1 MILIILFFLAVLKWH
16 NYPRVYDIV
25 ETGVYANKDHS
36 KPTKQC
42 DHKVVTPQNSKQ
54 NKKNLII
61 VITNKK
67 AFKWIK
73 PIFAEGKQLTAW
85 TLSRWILCLWDIWD
99 KEILDVCFFKV
110 LTYHWDWFVT
120 CQALCQMQ
128 WPKCGRGL
136 DLINLL

>member
-16 NYPRVYDIV
+16 NYPWVYDIV

-73 PIFAEGKQLTAW
+73 PIFAEGKQ
-85 TLSRWILCLWDIWD
+85 SGRWADGSS
-99 KEILDVCFFKV
+99 VCGIFGIKRSLMSVSLRCWPIIETDLLHAKHYAKCSDLNVEEGWISLIFF
-110 LTYHWDWFVT
+110 
-120 CQALCQMQ
+120 
-128 WPKCGRGL
+128 
-136 DLINLL
+136 N